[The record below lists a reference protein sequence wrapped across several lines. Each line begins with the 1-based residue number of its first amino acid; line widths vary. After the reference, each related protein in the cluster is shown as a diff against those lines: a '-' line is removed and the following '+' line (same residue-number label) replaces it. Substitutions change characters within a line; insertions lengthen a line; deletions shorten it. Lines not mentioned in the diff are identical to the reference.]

1 MTDWKEWD
9 ELLRVGD
16 REARASPARPHK
28 THFYEARNERELR
41 IFDVYCAQ
49 SGIIT
54 IGECLPPGRL
64 PLKPPLVGRDYGL
77 YSHVTYGGV
86 RSQSPD
92 EVMSTFAADHG
103 LTRVKKFA
111 ETDTTAEMDQ
121 IVLECL
127 RRLSAVR

>member
-1 MTDWKEWD
+1 MDWKEWD

-16 REARASPARPHK
+16 RATRANPACPHNA
-28 THFYEARNERELR
+28 HFYEARNERELR

-64 PLKPPLVGRDYGL
+64 PLKAPLVGRDYGL

-86 RSQSPD
+86 QSQSPD
-92 EVMSTFAADHG
+92 EVMSAFAADHG

-111 ETDTTAEMDQ
+111 EINTKDEMDRM
-121 IVLECL
+121 VLECL
-127 RRLSAVR
+127 RRLGAVQ